1 MTKFSVRTRLTF
13 WYVTLLT
20 ISLVS
25 MGTGF
30 FYTLSKVYVD
40 RIDEQISS
48 ISGMLAHA
56 IVRPPAEVRIPRN
69 FDVILERFFGVRT
82 GGNYIQIDSP
92 KGDIMAKSSTLADFE
107 LPLSER
113 AFLAAKNGETTFET
127 VRTFGVYP
135 VRLITKPIILKD
147 YGFIGIIQVG
157 SSLEGMDEVYRRMT
171 YLFIFGL
178 AASVAVAG
186 CAGWFLAR
194 KALMPVTEITK
205 AAKRI
210 TAEKLNERIRI
221 GGPDDEIGR
230 LAATL
235 NGMIGRLER
244 SFNQIKQ
251 FTEDASHELKTP
263 LTIMKGEIEVTLRS
277 ASSTEELKGTLASL
291 LEEIDRMSHIVN
303 NLLMLARADVDK
315 ERAARQVVKFD
326 SVISGRFEQIK
337 RIASDKGIRLE
348 LEKNEPLQVL
358 ADPVALSQVVYNLI
372 DNAIKYTRAGGSV
385 VVKLEESGGFAI
397 LSVADTGVGI
407 AGEDL
412 PYVFDRFY
420 RVDKARTREQGGAGL
435 GLSICKD
442 IVESFDG
449 KIEATSMAGRG
460 STFSVRLP
468 VAVFE

>member
-1 MTKFSVRTRLTF
+1 MMKFSVRTRLTF
-13 WYVTLLT
+13 WYVTILT

-25 MGTGF
+25 MGMGF
-30 FYTLSKVYVD
+30 FYTLSRVYVD
-40 RIDEQISS
+40 RVDEQISS
-48 ISGMLAHA
+48 VSGMLAHT
-56 IVRPPAEVRIPRN
+56 IVRPPAEVRIPKN
-69 FDVILERFFGVRT
+69 FDVILERFFGVRIV
-82 GGNYIQIDSP
+82 GNYIQIDSP
-92 KGDIMAKSSTLADFE
+92 AGDIMAKSSTLADFE
-107 LPLSER
+107 LPLSEN
-113 AFLAAKNGETTFET
+113 AFLAAKNGDTTFET
-127 VRTFGVYP
+127 IRTFGVYP
-135 VRLITKPIILKD
+135 VRLITTPIMMKD

-171 YLFIFGL
+171 YLFVFGL
-178 AASVAVAG
+178 MASVAVAG

-194 KALMPVTEITK
+194 EALRPVTEITK
-205 AAKRI
+205 AARRI
-210 TAEKLNERIRI
+210 TVQNLNERISI
-221 GGPDDEIGR
+221 KGPEDEIGR

-244 SFNQIKQ
+244 SFSQIKQ

-277 ASSTEELKGTLASL
+277 ASSPEELKTTLVSL
-291 LEEIDRMSHIVN
+291 LEEIDRMGYIVN

-326 SVISGRFEQIK
+326 FVVSGRFEQIK
-337 RIASDKGIRLE
+337 RMAAEKGIRLE
-348 LEKNEPLQVL
+348 LEENEPLQVL
-358 ADPVALSQVVYNLI
+358 ADPVALSQVVYNLV

-385 VVKLEESGGFAI
+385 IVRLEESGGFAVF
-397 LSVADTGVGI
+397 SVTDTGVGI

-449 KIEATSMAGRG
+449 RIEATSVLGRG
-460 STFSVRLP
+460 STFIVRLP